1 MATKSQVSKM
11 ILGITSFVLHVLLN
25 IVFYI
30 IVVMLITKYSGVA
43 YDFAYELFGNVTMAS
58 EDEGKDV
65 VIKIKDGESS
75 MSVASKLELNRVIV
89 DKYSFY
95 LKAKLLKKNIQ
106 QGTYTVN
113 TSMNYDEIL
122 DIITN
127 YDNNQNKDDGKSDSA
142 DKGDKKDGSTE

>member
-89 DKYSFY
+89 NKYSFY

-127 YDNNQNKDDGKSDSA
+127 YDNNQNKDDEKSDSA
-142 DKGDKKDGSTE
+142 DKGDKEDGSTE